1 MRTLAALLISTLF
14 LNAQTTVSQ
23 QKGKALVDQVIA
35 ALGGDYFL
43 AMRNRVETGRVYS
56 FYREQLTGL
65 SIAKIYTRYDIN
77 KAPGDCKAARP
88 RAAGLRQEG
97 GFRRTVPRRCW
108 LSGWLSRRKTAP
120 GRHDE
125 TLYVHRA
132 Q

>member
-1 MRTLAALLISTLF
+1 MRTFAALLISSLF

-23 QKGKALVDQVIA
+23 EKGKALVDQVVA

-77 KAPGDCKAARP
+77 KAPAHANLHLP
-88 RAAGLRQEG
+88 QRQAFAKKEDSV
-97 GFRRTVPRRCW
+97 TI
-108 LSGWLSRRKTAP
+108 
-120 GRHDE
+120 
-125 TLYVHRA
+125 
-132 Q
+132 